1 MSTADDQ
8 PRRERPRFR
17 ETALASTLVD
27 EAQLAAAEASLAG
40 VLDRLT
46 AVATD
51 WDQAVADR
59 LVQEKILTPFQA
71 REMLAGRKRFRLG
84 QYTVLDEVARGGMGQ
99 VFRAEHAMMGREV
112 AVKVLPRAKSTPDS
126 EAAFRRE
133 MRMLGRLDHENLV
146 RAYDAGYDA
155 MVYYLV
161 TELVPGLDLKRQ
173 VQKHGPLDEVTAAS
187 VISQAARGLA
197 YAHEQGLVHRDVKPG
212 NLLVMPDG
220 RVKVLDLGLAG
231 SQIEEESSRL
241 GRVVG
246 TMDYIAPEQIRM
258 PDDVGPSADIYA
270 LGCTLYFAVTG
281 QVPFPGGTRREKMQ
295 RHLSAT
301 PVPVAEL
308 APHLSADFCRVIE
321 AMMARNPAER
331 IKSAGDVAERL
342 RRWSPAVPP
351 AMPRKGGAAKSERSA
366 GEPPPLPDE
375 QPHSL
380 GWLTRWA
387 RQDTPQPRA
396 ETTTCLGS
404 CPRTGGRHRLG
415 RGADAAEAAR
425 GVARPG
431 SYPPV
436 PGSAASPAGGC
447 GRRRHVRRGDGG
459 RAGDRSGAVRQTAL
473 ERRPHPPGLLGFLV
487 PVRGAAGGR
496 AWPSPPLIAVGDWHR
511 GGPKAAA
518 KAGHSLTIRPRGRT
532 KKGHFRTGS
541 SVGRATD

>member
-27 EAQLAAAEASLAG
+27 EAQIAAAEASLTG
-40 VLDRLT
+40 VLDRF
-46 AVATD
+46 AAAPAD

-59 LVQEKILTPFQA
+59 LVQDKILTPFQA

-112 AVKVLPRAKSTPDS
+112 AVKVLPRAKSTPES

-173 VQKHGPLDEVTAAS
+173 VQKHGPLDEATAAS

-270 LGCTLYFAVTG
+270 LGCTLYYAVTG

-295 RHLSAT
+295 RHLSAAPT
-301 PVPVAEL
+301 PVAEL
-308 APHLSADFCRVIE
+308 APHLSGEFSRVIE
-321 AMMARNPAER
+321 AMMAKNPAER
-331 IKSAGDVAERL
+331 IKSATDVVDRL
-342 RRWSPAVPP
+342 RGWAPAAPA
-351 AMPRKGGAAKSERSA
+351 AMPRKGAAAKADRST
-366 GEPPPLPDE
+366 GEPPPLPDD

-380 GWLTRWA
+380 AWLTRWA
-387 RQDTPQPRA
+387 RQDAQPPRRRDDDVPWLLPEDRSADTVLTAEPLIPRLLETLRGSISVRMLHAVPQA
-396 ETTTCLGS
+396 FLLAALAGVMF
-404 CPRTGGRHRLG
+404 GGAMAAVRQIDAAQFDRLLANHSPLRLG
-415 RGADAAEAAR
+415 CWAFIFLFVVQLVAA
-425 GVARPG
+425 P
-431 SYPPV
+431 
-436 PGSAASPAGGC
+436 
-447 GRRRHVRRGDGG
+447 GRRRRR
-459 RAGDRSGAVRQTAL
+459 
-473 ERRPHPPGLLGFLV
+473 
-487 PVRGAAGGR
+487 
-496 AWPSPPLIAVGDWHR
+496 
-511 GGPKAAA
+511 
-518 KAGHSLTIRPRGRT
+518 
-532 KKGHFRTGS
+532 
-541 SVGRATD
+541 

>member
-1 MSTADDQ
+1 MSTADDLQ
-8 PRRERPRFR
+8 RRERPRFR

-40 VLDRLT
+40 VLDPAT
-46 AVATD
+46 AAHAD

-59 LVQEKILTPFQA
+59 LVQDKILTPFQA

-161 TELVPGLDLKRQ
+161 TELVPGLDLKRH
-173 VQKHGPLDEVTAAS
+173 VQKHGPLDEATAAS

-270 LGCTLYFAVTG
+270 LGCTLYYAVTG

-301 PVPVAEL
+301 PVPVGEL
-308 APHLSADFCRVIE
+308 APHLSPDFCRVIE
-321 AMMARNPAER
+321 AMMVRNPAER
-331 IKSAGDVAERL
+331 IASASEVAERL
-342 RRWSPAVPP
+342 RRWAPAGPP
-351 AMPRKGGAAKSERSA
+351 AMPRKGGAAKSVRAAS
-366 GEPPPLPDE
+366 EPPPLPDN
-375 QPHSL
+375 QPHGL
-380 GWLTRWA
+380 AWLTRWA
-387 RQDTPQPRA
+387 RQDAPPPRRRDDDGPWLLPDEQVADNVLAAEPLLPKLVGMFRDSGFVRLLQAVPQAFVVAAVVGVVFGGVMTAVR
-396 ETTTCLGS
+396 EIDRDQFDKLLSQVGTTRLGWWAFLLLFAVQMVAA
-404 CPRTGGRHRLG
+404 LG
-415 RGADAAEAAR
+415 RGR
-425 GVARPG
+425 KR
-431 SYPPV
+431 
-436 PGSAASPAGGC
+436 
-447 GRRRHVRRGDGG
+447 
-459 RAGDRSGAVRQTAL
+459 
-473 ERRPHPPGLLGFLV
+473 
-487 PVRGAAGGR
+487 
-496 AWPSPPLIAVGDWHR
+496 
-511 GGPKAAA
+511 
-518 KAGHSLTIRPRGRT
+518 
-532 KKGHFRTGS
+532 
-541 SVGRATD
+541 

>member
-46 AVATD
+46 AVPTD

-59 LVQEKILTPFQA
+59 LVQDKILTQFQA

-173 VQKHGPLDEVTAAS
+173 VQKHGPLDETTAAS

-321 AMMARNPAER
+321 AMMARNSAER

-366 GEPPPLPDE
+366 AEPPPLPDD

-380 GWLTRWA
+380 AWLTRWA
-387 RQDTPQPRA
+387 RQDTPQPRRRDDDVPWLLP
-396 ETTTCLGS
+396 ED
-404 CPRTGGRHRLG
+404 
-415 RGADAAEAAR
+415 RGADTVLAAEPMVPKLLGSLRGPGLARLVQTVPQALLVAAIAGFMFGGAMAVVR
-425 GVARPG
+425 EIDRAHFDKLLSNVGPTRLGFWVFLFLF
-431 SYPPV
+431 V
-436 PGSAASPAGGC
+436 VQLAAAP
-447 GRRRHVRRGDGG
+447 GRRRR
-459 RAGDRSGAVRQTAL
+459 
-473 ERRPHPPGLLGFLV
+473 
-487 PVRGAAGGR
+487 
-496 AWPSPPLIAVGDWHR
+496 
-511 GGPKAAA
+511 
-518 KAGHSLTIRPRGRT
+518 
-532 KKGHFRTGS
+532 
-541 SVGRATD
+541 